1 MSLGFTINAGNALL
15 DHLSPTL
22 RGALYMAEPNQLTIT
37 GVDPGTPKL
46 RTDAIRSAAL
56 AFAFEGWTLS
66 VLRRV
71 DARVGSILAACKVD
85 KFRVEPLEGGS
96 VKLSFRAG
104 TSAID
109 ADLIGD
115 LCGQLGHEVLI
126 TLIAPEV
133 KPAEPKPT
141 DEDIAARKKLPR
153 ANRQA
158 TLVLVDEDNLTA
170 AEIVAAQHGSAA
182 KAAAKL
188 GRPPKH

>member
-1 MSLGFTINAGNALL
+1 
-15 DHLSPTL
+15 
-22 RGALYMAEPNQLTIT
+22 
-37 GVDPGTPKL
+37 
-46 RTDAIRSAAL
+46 
-56 AFAFEGWTLS
+56 
-66 VLRRV
+66 
-71 DARVGSILAACKVD
+71 
-85 KFRVEPLEGGS
+85 
-96 VKLSFRAG
+96 
-104 TSAID
+104 
-109 ADLIGD
+109 

-158 TLVLVDEDNLTA
+158 TLVLVDEENLTA

-182 KAAAKL
+182 KAAAKH